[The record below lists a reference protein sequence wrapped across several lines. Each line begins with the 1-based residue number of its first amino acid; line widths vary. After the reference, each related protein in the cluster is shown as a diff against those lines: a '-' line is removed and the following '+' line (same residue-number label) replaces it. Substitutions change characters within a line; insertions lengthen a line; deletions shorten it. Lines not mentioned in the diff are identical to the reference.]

1 MIFTRFNLRT
11 HKSYKPQYMENL
23 RLQEPIEKLSKLLRT
38 ILTYKYRVFFSFFFF
53 LKKIYE
59 VTLQ

>member
-23 RLQEPIEKLSKLLRT
+23 RLQGPIEKLSKLLRT
-38 ILTYKYRVFFSFFFF
+38 ILTYKYRVFFFFF
-53 LKKIYE
+53 LFS
-59 VTLQ
+59 